1 MPTATLP
8 YVDRLDRL
16 RTAVK
21 DLGAEVAVL
30 TPGPDVEYLLGHS
43 VASHERLSCLIV
55 PIAGAAT
62 LLVPQLERL
71 GWAGT
76 SAEDAVQV
84 ATWLDGQDAYALVAD
99 LLPAGTAR
107 IAVGDSMPA
116 GHALKI
122 RAAVP
127 GSELSLAGRAVA
139 ALRTL
144 KSAGEIDELAAA
156 GAAIDRVQER
166 IGEWLRPGRTEHE
179 IAADVAAAIIA
190 EGHQR
195 ADFVIVGSGPNGA
208 SPHHEA
214 SDRVVRAG
222 DAVVVDIGGPHR
234 GGYFSDCTRT
244 YQVAGDADPEF
255 AAVYEIVRRAQQAG
269 VDAAVVGAPCE
280 AVDAAA
286 RQVIVDAGYGEY
298 FITRTGHGIGLEVHE
313 DPYMVAGNT
322 RPLVAGMAF
331 SVEPGIYLPG
341 RFGIRIEDIVV
352 ATDDGPLRI
361 NNCTPRPHGRLI
373 PALSVRPRH
382 PNPVVGKCCRRS
394 NARREVRG

>member
-8 YVDRLDRL
+8 YADRLDRL

-21 DLGAEVAVL
+21 ELGAEVAVL

-43 VASHERLSCLIV
+43 VASHERLSCLVV
-55 PIAGAAT
+55 PIVGEVT

-71 GWAGT
+71 GWAG
-76 SAEDAVQV
+76 SPAEDTVRV
-84 ATWLDGQDAYALVAD
+84 ATWLDGQDVYALVAG
-99 LLPAGTAR
+99 LLPAGTAT
-107 IAVGDSMPA
+107 IAVGDHMPA
-116 GHALKI
+116 GHALHLK
-122 RAAVP
+122 AAVP
-127 GSELSLAGRAVA
+127 GSELTLAGQAVA
-139 ALRTL
+139 ALRVH
-144 KSAGEIDELAAA
+144 KSADEIDQLAAA

-179 IAADVAAAIIA
+179 IAADITAAIL
-190 EGHQR
+190 ETGHQR

-214 SDRVVRAG
+214 SDRVVQAG
-222 DAVVVDIGGPHR
+222 DAVVIDIGGPHR

-244 YQVAGDADPEF
+244 YQVAGDADPEL
-255 AAVYEIVRRAQQAG
+255 AVVYDVVQRAQQAG

-313 DPYMVAGNT
+313 DPYMVAGND
-322 RPLVAGMAF
+322 RPLAPGMAF

-341 RFGIRIEDIVV
+341 RFGVRIEDIVV
-352 ATDDGPLRI
+352 ATGDGPLRV
-361 NNCTPRPHGRLI
+361 NNCSRELT
-373 PALSVRPRH
+373 
-382 PNPVVGKCCRRS
+382 VV
-394 NARREVRG
+394 

>member
-1 MPTATLP
+1 MPAASLP
-8 YVDRLDRL
+8 YADRLDRL
-16 RTAVK
+16 RANVLE
-21 DLGAEVAVL
+21 LGAEVAVL

-43 VASHERLSCLIV
+43 VASHERLSCLVV

-71 GWAGT
+71 GWADMPAVG
-76 SAEDAVQV
+76 DVQV
-84 ATWLDGQDAYALVAD
+84 ATWLDGQDPYAMVAE
-99 LLPAGTAR
+99 LLPAGTAK
-107 IAVGDSMPA
+107 IAVGDHMPA
-116 GHALKI
+116 GHALRL

-127 GSELSLAGRAVA
+127 GSELSLAGQAVA
-139 ALRTL
+139 ALRVQ
-144 KSAGEIDELAAA
+144 KSPDEIDQIAAA
-156 GAAIDRVQER
+156 GAAIDRVHER

-179 IAADVAAAIIA
+179 IAADIAAAILA

-214 SDRVVRAG
+214 SDRVVQAG
-222 DAVVVDIGGPHR
+222 DPVVIDIGGPHR

-244 YQVAGDADPEF
+244 YRVAGDTDPEF

-286 RQVIVDAGYGEY
+286 RQVIVDAGYGEH

-313 DPYMVAGNT
+313 DPYMVAGND
-322 RPLVAGMAF
+322 RPLAPGMAF

-341 RFGIRIEDIVV
+341 RFGVRIEDIVI
-352 ATDDGPLRI
+352 ATLDGPRRA
-361 NNCTPRPHGRLI
+361 NHCTRELT
-373 PALSVRPRH
+373 
-382 PNPVVGKCCRRS
+382 VV
-394 NARREVRG
+394 